1 MAVYADNTFRKGVNK
16 TQLLIDRLLSD
27 RKIVKILEVG
37 CGSYSHVCLNQDK
50 YIVGIDISE
59 QQLQRNLVLNE
70 KIRGDIQDYNLPDSD
85 FDLIICWWVLEHVS
99 HPEKALI
106 NCKKALKDNGVIVIA
121 LPNIF
126 SLKGMI
132 TKYTPHWFHVW
143 IYRFVFGYK
152 MAGIEGCPPFHTFL
166 RFSIAPEAIK
176 KFALE
181 NGLSIEYFTMYE
193 DLQQKNI
200 RKKYRILSAVWQSIK
215 LITKALSFGKID
227 AEFTDYIIVLKK
239 SSQNII
245 LERIASLPARS

>member
-1 MAVYADNTFRKGVNK
+1 MAVYADNTFRKGVDK
-16 TQLLIDRLLSD
+16 TQLVIDRLLSD

-59 QQLQRNLVLNE
+59 QQLQRNLILNE
-70 KIRGDIQDYNLPDSD
+70 KIRGDIQDYSLPNSE

-106 NCKKALKDNGVIVIA
+106 NCKNALKDNGVIVIA
-121 LPNIF
+121 LPNVF

-132 TKYTPHWFHVW
+132 TKYTPHLFHIW
-143 IYRFVFGYK
+143 TYRFVFGYK
-152 MAGIEGCPPFHTFL
+152 VAGIEGYPPFHTFL

-193 DLQQKNI
+193 DLQQKNL
-200 RKKYRILSAVWQSIK
+200 RKKYRILSTVWQLIK
-215 LITKALSFGKID
+215 LITKVLSFGKID
-227 AEFTDYIIVLKK
+227 AKFTDYIIVLKK
-239 SSQNII
+239 SNQNISSQ
-245 LERIASLPARS
+245 RIAALSGRL